1 MTDTSAEN
9 PASEGRDDLVWA
21 NEVLKVYRNLG
32 ARGTVRRLGSR
43 SARHLHEWASN
54 PENAEK
60 FLGGMVPKATDILAK
75 HSRPEESVELAVAE
89 KRSISELKA
98 ILAEALDKAALVT
111 P

>member
-1 MTDTSAEN
+1 MAETTATN
-9 PASEGRDDLVWA
+9 PAAESRDDLVWA

-54 PENAEK
+54 SENAEK
-60 FLGGMVPKATDILAK
+60 FLGGMVPKATEIIAK
-75 HSRPEESVELAVAE
+75 HSRPEESLDLLVAE
-89 KRSISELKA
+89 KRSILELKA
-98 ILAEALDKAALVT
+98 LLAEAVAKSSLVM

>member
-1 MTDTSAEN
+1 MSETTAAN

-75 HSRPEESVELAVAE
+75 HARPEESLDLVIAE
-89 KRSISELKA
+89 KRSVAELKA
-98 ILAEALDKAALVT
+98 VLAEALNKAAST
-111 P
+111 EP

>member
-1 MTDTSAEN
+1 MAEPEKAITEN
-9 PASEGRDDLVWA
+9 SDDLVWA

-32 ARGTVRRLGSR
+32 ARGTTRRLGSR

-60 FLGGMVPKATDILAK
+60 FLSGMVPKATDILAK
-75 HSRPEESVELAVAE
+75 HQRPEESVDLIAAE
-89 KRSISELKA
+89 KRSIGELKQV
-98 ILAEALDKAALVT
+98 LMQALTESQLIT